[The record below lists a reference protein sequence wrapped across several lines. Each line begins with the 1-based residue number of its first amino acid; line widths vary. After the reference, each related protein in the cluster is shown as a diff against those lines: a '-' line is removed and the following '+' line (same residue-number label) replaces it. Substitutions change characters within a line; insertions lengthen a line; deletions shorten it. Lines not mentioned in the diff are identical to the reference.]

1 MQIYSSFKI
10 NDSLF
15 SKCVEAFQK
24 AIENLQNLSMP
35 NEQKT
40 KILQELQKSLK
51 SAKSMPNQTQNQTKQ
66 KLKTMVIENEH
77 EQLKDVTDKLKV
89 EFSNVKGRHSIA
101 KEIIMP
107 GEVIVKNK
115 ATAFNISLELSLEYC
130 FNCLDY
136 TMAPIPC
143 HNCSAVVFCS
153 SDCYKS
159 GIQR

>member
-1 MQIYSSFKI
+1 MILILRKS
-10 NDSLF
+10 
-15 SKCVEAFQK
+15 VEAFQK

-35 NEQKT
+35 NDQKN

-51 SAKSMPNQTQNQTKQ
+51 SAKSMPNQTQNQAKQ
-66 KLKTMVIENEH
+66 KLETMVIENEH

-89 EFSNVKGRHSIA
+89 EFSHLKGRHAIA
-101 KEIIMP
+101 KETIMP

-143 HNCSAVVFCS
+143 NNCSAVVFCS
-153 SDCYKS
+153 SDCFQS